1 MSKKRDL
8 MKRRRQISKARSG
21 TERAARARGHQEQT
35 PAREGKSGGADL
47 WIAAAIVVLLVG
59 AIVALYQFAV
69 RRPRSGV
76 GQTAA
81 EVAATAAGEEVPSEE
96 AAMSWPEPPPMSIDL
111 SKTYEAV
118 IKTEKGDVRL
128 ELYDDR
134 VPVTVNNFVFL
145 SRQGFYD
152 GVTFHR
158 VIPGFMAQTG
168 DPTGTGSGG
177 PGYRFDDEFDHTLR
191 HDSEGI
197 VSMAN
202 AGPDTN
208 GSQFFIICAPQ
219 PHLDDH
225 HAVFGRVIEGMEVMR
240 GLSVRDPS
248 EGPDAPSGDK
258 ILTIEIIER

>member
-8 MKRRRQISKARSG
+8 MKRRRQISRARSG
-21 TERAARARGHQEQT
+21 TGRAARAKGHQKQT

-59 AIVALYQFAV
+59 AIVALYYLAV
-69 RRPRSGV
+69 RRPKKVSRETV
-76 GQTAA
+76 E
-81 EVAATAAGEEVPSEE
+81 EVAAMA
-96 AAMSWPEPPPMSIDL
+96 SWTEPPPMSIDL

-128 ELYDDR
+128 ELYDDI
-134 VPVTVNNFVFL
+134 VSVTVNNFVFL

-177 PGYRFDDEFDHTLR
+177 PGYRFGDEFDDTLR
-191 HDSEGI
+191 HDGEGI

-208 GSQFFIICAPQ
+208 GSQFLIIYAPQ
-219 PHLDDH
+219 PHLDDL
-225 HAVFGRVIEGMEVMR
+225 HAVFGRVIEGMEVVR
-240 GLSVRDPS
+240 GLSARDPS
-248 EGPDAPSGDK
+248 EGPDAPSGTK

>member
-8 MKRRRQISKARSG
+8 MKRRRQISKARRG
-21 TERAARARGHQEQT
+21 TDRTARPKAHQKETPPGER
-35 PAREGKSGGADL
+35 KSGGADL
-47 WIAAAIVVLLVG
+47 WIAAGIVVLLVG
-59 AIVALYQFAV
+59 ALVAFYYLVV
-69 RRPRSGV
+69 RRPGSASRETV
-76 GQTAA
+76 E
-81 EVAATAAGEEVPSEE
+81 EVAAIA
-96 AAMSWPEPPPMSIDL
+96 SWAEPPPMSIDL

-134 VPVTVNNFVFL
+134 VPVTVSNFVFL
-145 SRQGFYD
+145 SRQRFYD

-177 PGYRFDDEFDHTLR
+177 PGYRFDDEFDDTLR

-202 AGPDTN
+202 SGSDTN
-208 GSQFFIICAPQ
+208 GSQFFIIYAPQ
-219 PHLDDH
+219 AHLDDYH
-225 HAVFGRVIEGMEVMR
+225 SVFGRVIEGMEVVR
-240 GLSVRDPS
+240 GLSARDPS
-248 EGPDAPSGDK
+248 EDPDAPSGDK